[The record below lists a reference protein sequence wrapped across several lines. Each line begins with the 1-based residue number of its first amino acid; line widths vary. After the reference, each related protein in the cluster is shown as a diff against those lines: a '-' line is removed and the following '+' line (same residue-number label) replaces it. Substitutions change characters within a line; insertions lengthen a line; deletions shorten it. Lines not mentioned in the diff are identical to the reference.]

1 LNSDVNIKKSKK
13 KKKKSEIEPA
23 MISFEVKQISHGY
36 NQQKKSMGNDMT
48 IDFLLNDLNY
58 NDNYGMGVKKNS
70 SRYDMHSEM
79 GTQQTNINISQRGG
93 MTNYGAP
100 MNDHAK
106 REEID
111 MAELN
116 QLLGLNDNNFD
127 EKFNEMIGG
136 PKPGNIR

>member
-1 LNSDVNIKKSKK
+1 
-13 KKKKSEIEPA
+13 
-23 MISFEVKQISHGY
+23 
-36 NQQKKSMGNDMT
+36 MGNEMT

-58 NDNYGMGVKKNS
+58 NDNYGMGKAKNS
-70 SRYDMHSEM
+70 SRYDMHSEI

-93 MTNYGAP
+93 MTNFGAQD
-100 MNDHAK
+100 NDHAK

-127 EKFNEMIGG
+127 EKFNEIIGG
-136 PKPGNIR
+136 PKPGNVRQSYQPTADKYQSVET